1 MIRFRLYYAKILP
14 IFKMLHGVLH
24 KFQHFSV
31 FFLLKSAPV
40 CSGGQKRDKDPYL
53 MTIFIQ
59 ARFLC
64 ANVNDG
70 KKYSIHIVPQEVE
83 LTFRLSAML
92 KLIN

>member
-1 MIRFRLYYAKILP
+1 
-14 IFKMLHGVLH
+14 MLHGVLH

-59 ARFLC
+59 ARFLR

-70 KKYSIHIVPQEVE
+70 KKYSIHLVPQEVE
-83 LTFRLSAML
+83 LTFRFSVIY